1 MIKKE
6 EAYKGVRV
14 IFYLNVFYIL
24 VSYLHAIFVGSYNGD
39 FLNVSVNLD
48 FIFLTLI
55 VFFCIL
61 PYWVQ
66 WKIYKYFKK
75 KEKRRKSI
83 YIDIQ
88 YIKNFV
94 YIILLLHV
102 FATIIFDVNRVGAP
116 PYEAPVVIKFFIQ
129 ILLRFNSFLWGSF
142 LFFLLPK
149 KNKGALILTIFLM
162 LLIGILRGSFGVI
175 YSVFLLFLIKY
186 FNSIIR
192 IIKKKIV
199 FVLIGIAFFPAI
211 VEFAYSQRDIIRNS
225 NEKKIENQSLIA
237 GKLIGR
243 MSSFSNSA
251 ILVDNVFTYFLLA
264 QTFDNYFYQK
274 GMLVAIS
281 TSYEKRGFKSPE
293 KVLLHDT
300 PDGSS
305 FLLGTTGILI
315 FSLYNSP
322 IAFILNLFS
331 IIIVSLIIYGI
342 LLRIK
347 FEYNKELA
355 YLLLVGPTLSGVAGE
370 YAFNLIIVV
379 IFFITLFLFRF
390 LQKLIV
396 YEGQIYRHNLH
407 K

>member
-1 MIKKE
+1 M
-6 EAYKGVRV
+6 
-14 IFYLNVFYIL
+14 
-24 VSYLHAIFVGSYNGD
+24 
-39 FLNVSVNLD
+39 
-48 FIFLTLI
+48 
-55 VFFCIL
+55 
-61 PYWVQ
+61 
-66 WKIYKYFKK
+66 
-75 KEKRRKSI
+75 
-83 YIDIQ
+83 
-88 YIKNFV
+88 
-94 YIILLLHV
+94 
-102 FATIIFDVNRVGAP
+102 
-116 PYEAPVVIKFFIQ
+116 
-129 ILLRFNSFLWGSF
+129 
-142 LFFLLPK
+142 
-149 KNKGALILTIFLM
+149 
-162 LLIGILRGSFGVI
+162 
-175 YSVFLLFLIKY
+175 
-186 FNSIIR
+186 
-192 IIKKKIV
+192 
-199 FVLIGIAFFPAI
+199 
-211 VEFAYSQRDIIRNS
+211 EFAYSQRDIIRNS

-281 TSYEKRGFKSPE
+281 TSYEKRGFKTPE
-293 KVLLHDT
+293 KVLLPDT

-305 FLLGTTGILI
+305 FMLGTTGILI

>member
-24 VSYLHAIFVGSYNGD
+24 VSYLYAIFVGSYNGD
-39 FLNVSVNLD
+39 FLNVSVNLGLN
-48 FIFLTLI
+48 FLTLI

-75 KEKRRKSI
+75 KINNRKCI
-83 YIDIQ
+83 YIDFH
-88 YIKNFV
+88 YVKNFV

-102 FATIIFDVNRVGAP
+102 FITIIFGVNRVGAP
-116 PYEAPVVIKFFIQ
+116 PYEAPAVIKIFIQ

-162 LLIGILRGSFGVI
+162 VLIGVLRGSFGII
-175 YSVFLLFLIKY
+175 YNIFLLFLIKY
-186 FNSIIR
+186 FNSIVR
-192 IIKKKIV
+192 IIKKKII
-199 FVLIGIAFFPAI
+199 FILIGIAFFPVI

-225 NEKKIENQSLIA
+225 NEKKIENESLIA

-243 MSSFSNSA
+243 MSSFSNTA
-251 ILVDNVFTYFLLA
+251 ILVDNVFVYFLLA
-264 QTFDNYFYQK
+264 RTFDNYFYQK

-281 TSYEKRGFKSPE
+281 TSYEKRGFKTPE
-293 KVLLHDT
+293 KVLLPDT

-305 FLLGTTGILI
+305 FMLGTTGILI

-322 IAFILNLFS
+322 IAFILNLCS
-331 IIIVSLIIYGI
+331 IIIVSIIIYRI

-347 FEYNKELA
+347 FKYNKELA

-379 IFFITLFLFRF
+379 IFFITLFIFRF
-390 LQKLIV
+390 LQKLIK
-396 YEGQIYRHNLH
+396 YEGQIYRHDLY